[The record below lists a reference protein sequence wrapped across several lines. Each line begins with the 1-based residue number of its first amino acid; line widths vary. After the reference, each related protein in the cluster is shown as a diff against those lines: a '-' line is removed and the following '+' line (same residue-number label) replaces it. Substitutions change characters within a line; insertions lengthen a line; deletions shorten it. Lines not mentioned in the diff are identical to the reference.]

1 MDIIEKLIS
10 LPPVVIY
17 NGEEYQLNIINE
29 GSKELRIFYA
39 PGDSWGV
46 DETLIFF
53 EAIENKED
61 LDWAVKRA
69 YMKLIELEVQVTE
82 VGSGRPI
89 PIRDIV
95 PETGFFSS
103 KTASATQPRTAF

>member
-1 MDIIEKLIS
+1 MDIVEKLIS

-29 GSKELRIFYA
+29 GSKELRLFYA
-39 PGDSWGV
+39 PENCQRV
-46 DETLIFF
+46 HETLEFF

-61 LDWAVKRA
+61 LDFAVKMT
-69 YMKLIELEVQVTE
+69 YKKLLKLEVQVTE

-95 PETGFFSS
+95 PERGFFTSEN
-103 KTASATQPRTAF
+103 R